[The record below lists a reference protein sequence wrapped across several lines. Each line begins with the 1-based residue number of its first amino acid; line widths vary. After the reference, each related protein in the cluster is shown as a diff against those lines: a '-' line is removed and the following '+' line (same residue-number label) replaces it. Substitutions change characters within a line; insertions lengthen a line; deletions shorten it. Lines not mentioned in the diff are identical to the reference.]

1 MGQVRALAD
10 RLGALERIDVLV
22 NNAGLMA
29 GQRRVTADGFDEVFA
44 VNHLAPFLLT
54 NLLLGKLTAAGPAR
68 VITVTSDA
76 HTAARLDLDDLQ
88 LEHGWQSW
96 RAYAN
101 SKLANILFTRE
112 LARRLDGSAVTANCA
127 HPGLVRTRF
136 GREAR
141 LPMRAAVTLARPF
154 MRSPRRGARHHRLPG
169 DLPAGGRRDGRLLRQ
184 QPAARAVTGRPR
196 RRDRPPAVA
205 AQRGTDRPHPGT
217 PCRDMKDTR
226 TSTINHIHPGR
237 SGCSRCPVACMVMRQ
252 RGAARTTDLDQR
264 MPGRTHDCASV
275 AAFVLHGWWSRLVR
289 TVRRGPTRTGR
300 IPAIVA
306 TLASDGPDGIGFNG

>member
-1 MGQVRALAD
+1 MDGEVCVVTGATSGIGKATATALARLGAQVVLVGRDRDRGEAAAADLAAAGVSPPRLEIADLASMAQVRSLAG

-54 NLLLGKLTAAGPAR
+54 SLLLGKLAAAAPAR

-88 LEHGWQSW
+88 LEREWDSW

-112 LARRLDGSAVTANCA
+112 LARRLGGSGVTANCA
-127 HPGLVRTRF
+127 HPGMARTRF

-154 MRSPRRGARHHRLPG
+154 LRSP
-169 DLPAGGRRDGRLLRQ
+169 
-184 QPAARAVTGRPR
+184 
-196 RRDRPPAVA
+196 
-205 AQRGTDRPHPGT
+205 
-217 PCRDMKDTR
+217 
-226 TSTINHIHPGR
+226 
-237 SGCSRCPVACMVMRQ
+237 Q
-252 RGAARTTDLDQR
+252 RGASTIVYLATSPEVAGATGGYYVKSQRREPSAAARDDATAL
-264 MPGRTHDCASV
+264 
-275 AAFVLHGWWSRLVR
+275 RLWQLSEEL
-289 TVRRGPTRTGR
+289 TGLN
-300 IPAIVA
+300 PARPA
-306 TLASDGPDGIGFNG
+306 GT